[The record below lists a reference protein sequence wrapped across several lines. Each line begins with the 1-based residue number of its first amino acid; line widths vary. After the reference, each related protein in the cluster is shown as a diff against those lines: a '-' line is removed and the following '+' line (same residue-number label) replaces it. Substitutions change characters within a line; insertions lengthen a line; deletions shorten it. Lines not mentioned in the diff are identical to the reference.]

1 MKREDSG
8 HDLQYELKN
17 RLSMHSGQLDTTPTI
32 GHHQRTQLNSTDSLP
47 GQPAM
52 PDVDAGKGSIYFRK
66 QSFMPW
72 ELFCS
77 LICLVKN

>member
-17 RLSMHSGQLDTTPTI
+17 RLSMHGGQLDTTPQ
-32 GHHQRTQLNSTDSLP
+32 QRTHLNNTESSP

-52 PDVDAGKGSIYFRK
+52 PDVDAGISGTFSLERK
-66 QSFMPW
+66 
-72 ELFCS
+72 
-77 LICLVKN
+77 

>member
-17 RLSMHSGQLDTTPTI
+17 RLSMHGGQLDTTPT
-32 GHHQRTQLNSTDSLP
+32 GQQPKTQLNRADSSP

-52 PDVDAGKGSIYFRK
+52 PDVDAG
-66 QSFMPW
+66 
-72 ELFCS
+72 
-77 LICLVKN
+77 